1 MEPQRQGAAAMSDLA
16 RLRIWDDPA
25 IRDSLS
31 GKFDTASPPPM
42 QKQPSYRSRR
52 EAEDEVADVGEPRP
66 FQPGQQVLGI
76 EGAPDRPQ
84 VH

>member
-1 MEPQRQGAAAMSDLA
+1 
-16 RLRIWDDPA
+16 
-25 IRDSLS
+25 
-31 GKFDTASPPPM
+31 M